1 LRGRSTGGVGSMG
14 FKVKKNESVSAG
26 TRRIARELVDE
37 AVELIKEKE
46 DPAET
51 IQSPTDYAIMQTCPH
66 TSHACRL

>member
-1 LRGRSTGGVGSMG
+1 MG
-14 FKVKKNESVSAG
+14 FEVKKNESASAG
-26 TRRIARELVDE
+26 MRRIARELVEE
-37 AVELIKEKE
+37 AVELIEEKKE